1 MLYKL
6 ILLIIEPYKYT
17 GIFKT
22 DLLLIGSEI
31 QELST
36 KQRTTRQSV
45 VALFPAIADLV

>member
-22 DLLLIGSEI
+22 GLLLIGSVN
-31 QELST
+31 QELFA
-36 KQRTTRQSV
+36 KQRATRRSV
-45 VALFPAIADLV
+45 VALFPAIADLI

>member
-22 DLLLIGSEI
+22 GLLLIGSVI
-31 QELST
+31 QELFA
-36 KQRTTRQSV
+36 KQRATRRSV
-45 VALFPAIADLV
+45 VALFPAIADLI